1 VPPESAALFF
11 PVLRRRAQVSGPATR
26 APVLFGVSTAVTR
39 RAISQTRWW
48 HALRLVVGLALGAL
62 ALWALNGRRGE
73 LVDASGELARLVVPW
88 LLLAI
93 ASEIASFVCFA
104 ELQRRLLKA
113 GGVRAPLS
121 FMTFLTLAAG
131 AIASSL
137 PAGPAFASVYA
148 FGAYRRRG
156 ANDTLA
162 TWTLLATFACAAAG
176 LGLLATA
183 GVILA
188 TKESASYDLIGV
200 ILGVFVISIVVDAIV
215 FQRGWLEHVLIWLLD
230 VMRRIVH
237 RPRRASAVV
246 VQEWLRRLEDV
257 ELSWRDLVAVLAAAF
272 GDWVFDCG
280 CLACGFLA
288 TSGSVP
294 WRGLLLAY
302 GAGQLAA
309 NLPITPGGLGVVEG
323 SLTVAL
329 VAFGGAEVSTVA
341 AVLVYR
347 IVSFWGF
354 LPVGWLAWVGLALKR
369 RREARAAARN
379 PVEPAALPHI
389 DAPLGAVAGGEG
401 KMSP

>member
-1 VPPESAALFF
+1 MSTPNP
-11 PVLRRRAQVSGPATR
+11 RRR
-26 APVLFGVSTAVTR
+26 VT
-39 RAISQTRWW
+39 QTRWW

-62 ALWALNGRRGE
+62 ALWALNGRRSE

-104 ELQRRLLKA
+104 ELQRRLLNA
-113 GGVRAPLS
+113 GGVRTPLS

-131 AIASSL
+131 AISNSL

-148 FGAYRRRG
+148 FGVYRRRG

-162 TWTLLATFACAAAG
+162 AWTLLATFACAAAG
-176 LGLLATA
+176 LGLIATA

-188 TKESASYDLIGV
+188 TQESASYDLIGV
-200 ILGVFVISIVVDAIV
+200 ILGVFALSIAVDAIV
-215 FQRGWLEHVLIWLLD
+215 FQRRWLENVAIWMLDLLRRVIGRPRQESAAVVEGWL
-230 VMRRIVH
+230 
-237 RPRRASAVV
+237 
-246 VQEWLRRLEDV
+246 QRLEDV
-257 ELSWRDLVAVLAAAF
+257 HLTRRDLFVVLAAAF
-272 GDWVFDCG
+272 GNWVFDCG
-280 CLACGFLA
+280 CLACGFVA
-288 TSGSVP
+288 TGASVP

-309 NLPITPGGLGVVEG
+309 NLPVTPGGLGVVEG

-329 VAFGGAEVSTVA
+329 VAFGGAELSTVA

-354 LPVGWLAWVGLALKR
+354 LPVGWLSWAGLALDR
-369 RREARAAARN
+369 RRRGRAAASAA
-379 PVEPAALPHI
+379 VEHHA
-389 DAPLGAVAGGEG
+389 APLIEAPSRAVAGGER
-401 KMSP
+401 KMTS

>member
-1 VPPESAALFF
+1 V
-11 PVLRRRAQVSGPATR
+11 
-26 APVLFGVSTAVTR
+26 
-39 RAISQTRWW
+39 
-48 HALRLVVGLALGAL
+48 RLLLGLALGAV
-62 ALWALNGRRGE
+62 ALWALNGRRSE
-73 LVDASGELARLVVPW
+73 LVDASGELARVSVPW

-104 ELQRRLLKA
+104 ELQRRLLKS
-113 GGVRAPLS
+113 GGVRTRLS

-131 AIASSL
+131 AIANSL

-162 TWTLLATFACAAAG
+162 AWTLLATFACAAAG

-188 TKESASYDLIGV
+188 TRESASYDLIGV
-200 ILGVFVISIVVDAIV
+200 ILGVFAISIAVDAIV
-215 FQRGWLEHVLIWLLD
+215 FQRRWLEHVAIALLD
-230 VMRRIVH
+230 LSRKVVG

-246 VQEWLRRLEDV
+246 VQDWIRRLEDV
-257 ELSWRDLVAVLAAAF
+257 NLTRRDLVVVLTAAF
-272 GDWVFDCG
+272 GNWALDCG

-288 TSGSVP
+288 TGGSVP

-329 VAFGGAEVSTVA
+329 VAFGGAELSTVA

-354 LPVGWLAWVGLALKR
+354 LPVGWLSWAGLAYER
-369 RREARAAARN
+369 RRAEHAARQHS
-379 PVEPAALPHI
+379 VEPSAVPERLEAQFGAL
-389 DAPLGAVAGGEG
+389 GGGEG
-401 KMSP
+401 KMGS

>member
-1 VPPESAALFF
+1 
-11 PVLRRRAQVSGPATR
+11 
-26 APVLFGVSTAVTR
+26 VSTALPR
-39 RAISQTRWW
+39 RRFTQTRWW
-48 HALRLVVGLALGAL
+48 HAIRLIVGLALAAL
-62 ALWALNGRRGE
+62 ALWALNGRRSE
-73 LVDASGELARLVVPW
+73 LVDASGELAHLVVPW
-88 LLLAI
+88 VLLAI
-93 ASEIASFVCFA
+93 ASEVASFVCFA
-104 ELQRRLLKA
+104 QLQRLLLRA
-113 GGVRAPLS
+113 GGVRTGLS
-121 FMTFLTLAAG
+121 FMTLLTFAAG
-131 AIASSL
+131 AIADSL

-162 TWTLLATFACAAAG
+162 AWTLLATFACAAAG

-188 TKESASYDLIGV
+188 TRESASYDLIGV
-200 ILGVFVISIVVDAIV
+200 IIGVFVLTIAVDAIV
-215 FQRGWLEHVLIWLLD
+215 FQRRWLEQVAIWMLD
-230 VMRRIVH
+230 ALRRITG
-237 RPRRASAVV
+237 RPRRTSAVV
-246 VQEWLRRLEDV
+246 VQEWLHRLEDV
-257 ELSWRDLVAVLAAAF
+257 DLSRRDLVAVLAAAL
-272 GDWVFDCG
+272 GNWAFDCG

-288 TSGSVP
+288 TGGSVP

-354 LPVGWLAWVGLALKR
+354 LPVGWLSWASLAYER
-369 RREARAAARN
+369 RRAARAVQKESVEQAAAPARVEAR
-379 PVEPAALPHI
+379 
-389 DAPLGAVAGGEG
+389 LGAVGGGEG
-401 KMSP
+401 KMST

>member
-1 VPPESAALFF
+1 M
-11 PVLRRRAQVSGPATR
+11 T
-26 APVLFGVSTAVTR
+26 
-39 RAISQTRWW
+39 QTRWW
-48 HALRLVVGLALGAL
+48 HALRLLVGLALAAL

-73 LVDASGELARLVVPW
+73 LVDASGELTRLVIPW
-88 LLLAI
+88 LLVAI

-104 ELQRRLLKA
+104 QLQRLLLNA
-113 GGVRAPLS
+113 GRVRTRLS
-121 FMTFLTLAAG
+121 FLTFLTFASA
-131 AIASSL
+131 AIANSL

-162 TWTLLATFACAAAG
+162 AWTLLATFACAAAG

-215 FQRGWLEHVLIWLLD
+215 FQRRWLEHLAISLLEVL
-230 VMRRIVH
+230 RRLIH

-246 VQEWLRRLEDV
+246 VQGWLRRLEDV
-257 ELSWRDLVAVLAAAF
+257 DVTRRDLVAMMAAAF
-272 GDWVFDCG
+272 GNWAFDCG

-288 TSGSVP
+288 TGGSVP

-354 LPVGWLAWVGLALKR
+354 LPLGWLSWAGLAYER
-369 RREARAAARN
+369 RRASRAAAHERV
-379 PVEPAALPHI
+379 VERPAAVPSI
-389 DAPLGAVAGGEG
+389 DGPLGAAAGGEG
-401 KMSP
+401 KMST

>member
-1 VPPESAALFF
+1 MPDLREVES
-11 PVLRRRAQVSGPATR
+11 VR
-26 APVLFGVSTAVTR
+26 FGVSTAIPRRRVT
-39 RAISQTRWW
+39 QTRWW
-48 HALRLVVGLALGAL
+48 QAVRLIVGLALAAL
-62 ALWALNGRRGE
+62 ALWALNGRRSE
-73 LVDASGELARLVVPW
+73 LVDASGELARLIIPW

-104 ELQRRLLKA
+104 ELQRRLLYA
-113 GGVRAPLS
+113 GGVRTRLS
-121 FMTFLTLAAG
+121 FMTFLTFAAG
-131 AIASSL
+131 AIADSL

-162 TWTLLATFACAAAG
+162 AWTLLATLASAAAG

-200 ILGVFVISIVVDAIV
+200 ILGVFAISIAVDAVV
-215 FQRGWLEHVLIWLLD
+215 FQRRWLEHVLIRTLD
-230 VMRRIVH
+230 VLRRITG
-237 RPRRASAVV
+237 RPRRTSAAV
-246 VQEWLRRLEDV
+246 VQEWLLRLEDV
-257 ELSWRDLVAVLAAAF
+257 HLTRRDLVVVLTAAF
-272 GDWVFDCG
+272 GNWAFDCG
-280 CLACGFLA
+280 CLACAFLA
-288 TSGSVP
+288 TGSGVP

-329 VAFGGAEVSTVA
+329 VAFGGAELSTVA

-354 LPVGWLAWVGLALKR
+354 LPVGWLSWAGLAYDR
-369 RREARAAARN
+369 RRKGRVASEATVAHVAPPART
-379 PVEPAALPHI
+379 EASM
-389 DAPLGAVAGGEG
+389 GTVAGGEG
-401 KMSP
+401 KMTR